1 MVATVDER
9 DDTLGAA
16 AAYRPV
22 SRLAVAAAALG
33 AASTLALVGPVF
45 WIVPIVGVAVSWAA
59 LARVGRRDAP
69 QAGRLAA
76 LAGLAL
82 ALGFGVQAVAT
93 TATAEWLA
101 RGRAE
106 AAARFWLD
114 TVAAGRLDDARS
126 MCGPDAVAAVDAVSR
141 AAARGDGRAAAVRCQ
156 GRDEAT
162 GCRIVR
168 VEVDGTVFEV
178 WLEAIP
184 PRRPGDPER
193 YSLVR
198 CDAVTPSAT

>member
-1 MVATVDER
+1 MVAIVDER
-9 DDTLGAA
+9 DDAPHAA
-16 AAYRPV
+16 IAYRPV
-22 SRLAVAAAALG
+22 SPLAVAAAALG
-33 AASTLALVGPVF
+33 VASTLALVGPVF
-45 WIVPIVGVAVSWAA
+45 WLVPIVGAAVSWAA

-101 RGRAE
+101 RGRAQ

-126 MCGPDAVAAVDAVSR
+126 MCGPDAVDAVDAVRR
-141 AAARGDGRAAAVRCQ
+141 AAARGAGRAAAVRAR

-168 VEVDGTVFEV
+168 VEVEGAAFDV

-193 YSLVR
+193 YSIAR
-198 CDAVTPSAT
+198 YAAVTPSAT